1 MKLGGSV
8 MTEVVNILLICK
20 QDTIMDCVMNFIAL
34 GVIAEVDNMYA
45 NSLKNL
51 RIKAAIEE
59 ENLPIIVSKDARPN

>member
-1 MKLGGSV
+1 